1 MPKTSNR
8 TSPVFNAPLVSMQ
21 WLKYLGIVL
30 AILSLYVVAH
40 LYNHYGDDIFSISLT
55 IGQHIQL
62 SVLSVGSMLSELI
75 FPLLFFSGA
84 LRYRSVRL
92 KGRNPLSSV
101 TCDLLLIV
109 PLGIALCFY
118 SAFYETRV
126 QANFHTLLF
135 EIRNT
140 PPGEKLVHDP
150 NAVELMVLPDLT
162 GLHEKID
169 ELDIQLKDAEDQLT
183 DHSNSR
189 SLMLSY
195 IEELQNQQRRYQD
208 EIRLIHFTPLYVLL
222 FLLLGILLGYLLS
235 FHVAALTAILIAIA
249 YSWYYGMRVLE
260 VLFEVDDSNRSWLL
274 LSKIGVLFLVNATL
288 LIVAGKVHKRS
299 KRENL

>member
-8 TSPVFNAPLVSMQ
+8 TSPFFNAPFVSMQ
-21 WLKYLGIVL
+21 WLKYLGIVSVP
-30 AILSLYVVAH
+30 LSLYVVAL
-40 LYNHYGDDIFSISLT
+40 LYNHYGDEIFPKSLT

-84 LRYRSVRL
+84 LLYRSVRL
-92 KGRNPLSSV
+92 KGRSPLSSL
-101 TCDLLLIV
+101 TRDLLIIV
-109 PLGIALCFY
+109 PLGITLWFY

-169 ELDIQLKDAEDQLT
+169 ELDIRIKDVEDQLT
-183 DHSNSR
+183 GHSNSR

-260 VLFEVDDSNRSWLL
+260 VLFEVDDSNRSWLV